1 MIKHRKGVSNINKKK
16 MLFPVMALAVLAG
29 GLLTVTNA
37 SAEDSVN
44 PHGAIVQKIAGK
56 FGLNQNEV
64 QKVFDESRD
73 EHQTEMQKKHEE
85 RLNTLV
91 SEGKIT
97 EAQKTLLLN
106 KHKEMKAERGDNDA
120 WRKLTPE
127 ERRSQMEKKRTEL
140 ENWAKA
146 NGIDT
151 QYLFEGN
158 GMKGHGGFGP
168 RM

>member
-1 MIKHRKGVSNINKKK
+1 MNKKIIFPVAALSILGIGLLGINTASADDVSNPQTT
-16 MLFPVMALAVLAG
+16 L
-29 GLLTVTNA
+29 
-37 SAEDSVN
+37 
-44 PHGAIVQKIAGK
+44 VQKIASK

-64 QKVFDESRD
+64 QKVFDEARN

-97 EAQKTLLLN
+97 ETQKTLILN
-106 KHKEMKAERGDNDA
+106 KHKEMKAKRGDNDA
-120 WRKLTPE
+120 WIKLTPE
-127 ERRSQMEKKRTEL
+127 ERRSQMGTKRTEL
-140 ENWAKA
+140 EKWAKA

-158 GMKGHGGFGP
+158 GMKGHGGGFGP